1 MTLFQ
6 VATTYDW
13 YRIMYLWMDLAGS
26 PWVSMYFLA
35 FHLVANVVVYQ
46 LTAALFIDAFLSFSD
61 KRWVE
66 QEDGVGGEEEEGGG
80 RAFGKGGGLGGVD
93 EEDEDES
100 GDERKEREART
111 GYDDDE
117 DAVRRW
123 SQKSGTVP
131 SATMSSGRAGVVA
144 SPTPSEDLEGQ
155 QPRRR
160 SGGGVMGGGGGRVSS
175 YQASVI

>member
-13 YRIMYLWMDLAGS
+13 YRIMYLWMDLAES

-66 QEDGVGGEEEEGGG
+66 QEDGEGCERG
-80 RAFGKGGGLGGVD
+80 RKTSGKGVGLEGVD
-93 EEDEDES
+93 EEDMDES
-100 GDERKEREART
+100 EDGRKDREIRT
-111 GYDDDE
+111 RYDA
-117 DAVRRW
+117 DASIIQRW
-123 SQKSGTVP
+123 RQKSETASSVA
-131 SATMSSGRAGVVA
+131 SRSGRAGVNA
-144 SPTPSEDLEGQ
+144 SSIPSDDLVDQ
-155 QPRRR
+155 AQRR
-160 SGGGVMGGGGGRVSS
+160 SRGGGMESGGMRPPS
-175 YQASVI
+175 YRASVI